1 MGIVFV
7 ILIHFLVI
15 FFLSVIIAIV
25 GSIITYFVSDK
36 EKRKRKIFTAA
47 ISPFIGLYS
56 LYIFGFIGSIIVS
69 ESKNIDI
76 GIGDTWYV
84 PLENNCQLLFIDLPE
99 QAYIEKDGQTILSEV
114 SQIEENGKIILGK
127 TNDKNYFSYNT
138 DTNELKN
145 FTSENE
151 LTFFN
156 SNKKPK
162 LVNATD
168 YYSDKRNKIAG
179 FWLIAV
185 GIISLILSI
194 SILYLLQKLILRNYG
209 NGK

>member
-7 ILIHFLVI
+7 ILIHFVVI
-15 FFLSVIIAIV
+15 FFLSVIIAIA
-25 GSIITYFVSDK
+25 GSIITYFVSNK
-36 EKRKRKIFTAA
+36 EKRKRKIFAA
-47 ISPFIGLYS
+47 VISPFIGLYS

-69 ESKNIDI
+69 ETKNIDI

-114 SQIEENGKIILGK
+114 LQIEENGKIILGK
-127 TNDKNYFSYNT
+127 KNNENYFSYNT
-138 DTNELKN
+138 ATNELKN
-145 FTSENE
+145 FNSENE
-151 LTFFN
+151 LIFFN

-162 LVNATD
+162 LINVID

-185 GIISLILSI
+185 GIISLIFSM
-194 SILYLLQKLILRNYG
+194 SILYLLRKLILRKHG
-209 NGK
+209 NDK